1 MEIRVQ
7 LVAIIAIVFLLVIV
21 ISMIRQRLLREEY
34 AIMWLLAGV
43 VLITFALW
51 RDLIDILASII
62 GVYYAPAVLLLL
74 GIFFGVLITLH
85 FTVALSK
92 HENCLRDLTQE
103 IALLKAEQE
112 QHKKKAQS

>member
-1 MEIRVQ
+1 MEVRVQ
-7 LVAIIAIVFLLVIV
+7 FVAIIAIVFLIAIV

-34 AIMWLLAGV
+34 AIMWLIAGV
-43 VLITFALW
+43 VLVTFALW
-51 RDLIDILASII
+51 RDLIDILANTI

-85 FTVALSK
+85 FTVALSR

-103 IALLKAEQE
+103 IALLKAEGMKHQE
-112 QHKKKAQS
+112 DGEL